1 MTLLINQFY
10 LNPLVSINWL
20 SENLNAASL
29 VVLDVSLESN
39 VATIEVEFPGIQIKG
54 ARYFDLKG
62 TFSDLENPLPNT
74 LPNPEAFAFA
84 CRNLGINNNSTIVVY
99 DNIGIYASPR
109 VWWMFKSMGHK
120 NIAVLDG
127 GLPAW
132 KNKNYPTESI
142 QTQEL
147 PKGNFKALFN
157 SNFQKTASQ
166 ILENIA
172 SKEAIVIDAR
182 SNERFCGLVP
192 ESRKNLK
199 SGHIPN
205 AINLP
210 FLEVLKEGKFLPP
223 NEISAIFKKLKI
235 DRQPKIFTCGS
246 GLTACVLILAAAL
259 ISENNHFLYDG
270 SWTEWG
276 QLEGVPIFN

>member
-1 MTLLINQFY
+1 M
-10 LNPLVSINWL
+10 NPLVSVSWL
-20 SENLNAASL
+20 SQNLNAPNL

-39 VATIEVEFPGIQIKG
+39 IANIKVEFPGIQIKG
-54 ARYFDLKG
+54 ARYFDLKRN
-62 TFSDLENPLPNT
+62 FSDLESRLPNT
-74 LPNPEAFAFA
+74 LPNPKYFSLA

-127 GLPAW
+127 GLPSW

-142 QTQEL
+142 QNRVL
-147 PKGNFKALFN
+147 PEGDFKAKFN
-157 SNFQKTASQ
+157 PNLLKKSFK
-166 ILENIA
+166 ILENIT
-172 SKEAIVIDAR
+172 SKEAILVDAR
-182 SNERFCGLVP
+182 SNGRFCGLIP
-192 ESRKNLK
+192 ETRKNLK

-210 FLEVLKEGKFLPP
+210 FLEVLKDGKFLSP

>member
-1 MTLLINQFY
+1 M
-10 LNPLVSINWL
+10 NPLVSVSWL
-20 SENLNAASL
+20 SQNLNAPNL

-39 VATIEVEFPGIQIKG
+39 IANIKVEFPGIQIKG
-54 ARYFDLKG
+54 ARYFDLKRN
-62 TFSDLENPLPNT
+62 FSDLESRLPNT
-74 LPNPEAFAFA
+74 LPNPKYFSLA

-127 GLPAW
+127 GLPSW

-142 QTQEL
+142 QNRVQPE
-147 PKGNFKALFN
+147 GDFKVKFN
-157 SNFQKTASQ
+157 PNLLKKAFK
-166 ILENIA
+166 IIENIT
-172 SKEAIVIDAR
+172 SKEAILVDAR
-182 SNERFCGLVP
+182 SNGRFFGLIP
-192 ESRKNLK
+192 ETRKNLK

-210 FLEVLKEGKFLPP
+210 FLEVLKDGKFLSP

-235 DRQPKIFTCGS
+235 DKRPKIFTCGS
-246 GLTACVLILAAAL
+246 GLTACILILASTL
-259 ISENNHFLYDG
+259 ISEDKHFLYDG
-270 SWTEWG
+270 SWSEWG
-276 QLEGVPIFN
+276 QLEGVPIFK

>member
-1 MTLLINQFY
+1 M
-10 LNPLVSINWL
+10 NPLVSVSWL
-20 SENLNAASL
+20 SQNLNAPNL

-39 VATIEVEFPGIQIKG
+39 IANIKVEFPGIQIKG
-54 ARYFDLKG
+54 ARYFDLKRN
-62 TFSDLENPLPNT
+62 FSDLESRLPNT
-74 LPNPEAFAFA
+74 LPNPKYFSLA

-127 GLPAW
+127 GLPLW

-142 QTQEL
+142 QNRVQPE
-147 PKGNFKALFN
+147 GDFKVKFN
-157 SNFQKTASQ
+157 PNLLKKAFQIK
-166 ILENIA
+166 ENIT
-172 SKEAIVIDAR
+172 SKEAILVDAR
-182 SNERFCGLVP
+182 SNRRFCGLIP
-192 ESRKNLK
+192 ETRENLK

-210 FLEVLKEGKFLPP
+210 FLEVLKDGKFLST

-235 DRQPKIFTCGS
+235 DKRPKIFTCGS
-246 GLTACVLILAAAL
+246 GLTACILILASTL
-259 ISENNHFLYDG
+259 ISEDKHFLYDG
-270 SWTEWG
+270 SWSEWG
-276 QLEGVPIFN
+276 QLEGVPIFK